1 MRVQRVALSRGEV
14 ALGAMAIAP
23 LPHRLVQ
30 AVARSPVVNDL
41 RLGGKP
47 TPRPDLLIDRAIQEG
62 ELDSMKAE
70 MSVMLNVKDV
80 DRSVKFYKSLGFDV
94 RWETKGDDNQLDYAG
109 VGIGDAV
116 IALGRIPKNLR
127 GMAKDYADWVSTP
140 LGAGVMVTVEL
151 KEVEK
156 IHELAKKSKVPIDSP
171 LSERLYGTAFMV
183 DDPDGYVIRFLRPK
197 GVYA

>member
-1 MRVQRVALSRGEV
+1 ME
-14 ALGAMAIAP
+14 
-23 LPHRLVQ
+23 
-30 AVARSPVVNDL
+30 
-41 RLGGKP
+41 
-47 TPRPDLLIDRAIQEG
+47 
-62 ELDSMKAE
+62 AE

-80 DRSVKFYKSLGFDV
+80 ERSVKFYKSLGFDT
-94 RWETKGDDNQLDYAG
+94 RWENPGDDAHLDYAG

-116 IALGRIPKNLR
+116 IALGRIPKDRR

-151 KEVEK
+151 DAVEK
-156 IHELAKKSKVPIDSP
+156 IYELAKKANAPIDSP

-183 DDPDGYVIRFLRPK
+183 NDPDGYVIRFLRPK

>member
-1 MRVQRVALSRGEV
+1 
-14 ALGAMAIAP
+14 
-23 LPHRLVQ
+23 
-30 AVARSPVVNDL
+30 
-41 RLGGKP
+41 
-47 TPRPDLLIDRAIQEG
+47 
-62 ELDSMKAE
+62 MKAE

-80 DRSVKFYKSLGFDV
+80 ERSVEFYTALGFDV
-94 RWETKGDDNQLDYAG
+94 RWKNLADDGKIEYAG

-116 IALGRIPKNLR
+116 VALGRIPTNRK

-151 KEVEK
+151 DPVEEIYK
-156 IHELAKKSKVPIDSP
+156 LAKKAKAPIDSD
-171 LSERLYGTAFMV
+171 LSERMYGTAFMV